1 MKNTCDILLTGYE
14 DEENLGLRSIAAFLI
29 KNNVQTV
36 IEPFHPSLKE
46 KLLERICVEKPQ
58 IVGFSLIFQSM
69 LFEFADLIAYLR
81 QNRISSHFTMG
92 GHFPTLKWKETLETI
107 PGLTSVVRHEGEHTL
122 LELYQKLDQPDSW
135 ERIKGIAYRRN
146 GKIRVTPPR
155 PLIRDLDLLPPPVR
169 SDSVMT
175 HRGLGICSMLASRG
189 CYYNCSFC
197 SIHQFYREPPGPMR
211 RTRSP
216 SNVVEEMEYLFKT
229 RGVRIFIF
237 KDDDLC
243 TKGRTQQK
251 WIEDFA
257 NELRRRNLADKILWR
272 ISCRVDEVDTELM
285 EMLKDVGLTWLYLG
299 IESGSNQG
307 LKTFNKHYTVN
318 DIFKAL
324 DILQELEIHFDY
336 GFMILHPDSTMDSI
350 TENIAFLRTMCK
362 DGQAI
367 VHFTKTFPYA
377 GTPIAERMKEEG
389 RLKGTMASPDYTFND
404 KRLELLQYFLS
415 RTFHSRNFDRDG
427 LVNQLQMIA
436 FDTIFCERFFPD
448 TYGCRYAEE
457 IRELTRQSNELALET
472 MNLAVKFMENR
483 SYQEILDDQHVLQY
497 LTQRELCAEL
507 YISAALNRLGTRY
520 GFRPITFQPLVS

>member
-1 MKNTCDILLTGYE
+1 MENTCDVLLTGYE

-29 KNNVQTV
+29 KNNVQAV

-46 KLLERICVEKPQ
+46 KLLERICMEKPK

-81 QNRISSHFTMG
+81 QNGVSAHFTMG
-92 GHFPTLKWKETLETI
+92 GHFPTLKWKETLE
-107 PGLTSVVRHEGEHTL
+107 
-122 LELYQKLDQPDSW
+122 LYQKLDQPDYW
-135 ERIKGIAYRRN
+135 ERIKGIAYRHN

-155 PLIRDLDLLPPPVR
+155 PLIRDLDLLPFPVR

-189 CYYNCSFC
+189 CYYDCSFC

-216 SNVVEEMEYLFKT
+216 SNVVQEMEYLFKT

-243 TKGRTQQK
+243 TKGHKQQK

-257 NELRRRNLADKILWR
+257 YELRRRKIADKILWR

-285 EMLKDVGLTWLYLG
+285 EMLKEVGLTWLYLG

-324 DILQELEIHFDY
+324 DTLQELKMHFDY
-336 GFMILHPDSTMDSI
+336 GFMILDPDSTMDSI

-389 RLKGTMASPDYTFND
+389 RLKRTMASPDYTSND
-404 KRLELLQYFLS
+404 KRLELLQYFFS

-436 FDTIFCERFFPD
+436 FDTIICGRFFPD
-448 TYGCRYAEE
+448 TYDCKYAEE
-457 IRELTRQSNELALET
+457 IRELTRQSNE
-472 MNLAVKFMENR
+472 
-483 SYQEILDDQHVLQY
+483 
-497 LTQRELCAEL
+497 
-507 YISAALNRLGTRY
+507 
-520 GFRPITFQPLVS
+520 